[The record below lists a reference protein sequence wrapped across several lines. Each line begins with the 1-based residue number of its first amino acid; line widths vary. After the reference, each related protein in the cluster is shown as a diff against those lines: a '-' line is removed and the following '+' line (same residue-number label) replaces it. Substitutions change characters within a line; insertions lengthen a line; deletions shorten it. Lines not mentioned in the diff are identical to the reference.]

1 MRNLC
6 YFCHFHRGEK
16 KEKLIKILGTLLAV
30 AALFIW
36 SSATQ
41 LSKVIEEEKGILALL
56 LPEPGYLTASAQSA
70 EVLEQKNIEPAA
82 QIQPVEEIDSGN
94 SGNNEKDQLEQERQ
108 AQELKRWKNDRL
120 REAKDLTREA
130 DKVKKQLVR
139 LKGASD
145 EVSKLEAVKSGVA
158 DFTSKAKAT
167 TDNDELRDLLEN
179 TDFGEWWEEVNRLRT
194 SVELPRD
201 LNNIRKDQ
209 KRAQSTLK
217 QKWICKSVDCDKFLP
232 IIKNMN
238 EQLDK
243 ATQLYKDGELEDA
256 RLAIQETF
264 HEKGWFGD
272 ALGALQMMRD
282 FLQPLRSV
290 RDKSIKDE
298 ITSLF
303 EPALVSLY
311 EGEVREAREM
321 VEVIQRELG
330 PAVFRAIM
338 NAQKQKRDIPENV
351 LQKIEQ
357 LRQKIDQAGE
367 ASSSKPESSSE
378 NSPG

>member
-6 YFCHFHRGEK
+6 YFCHFHSGGK
-16 KEKLIKILGTLLAV
+16 KEKLIKILGTLLTV
-30 AALFIW
+30 VALFIW

-41 LSKVIEEEKGILALL
+41 LSKAIEEENGILAQF
-56 LPEPGYLTASAQSA
+56 LPEPGYLIVSAQTT
-70 EVLEQKNIEPAA
+70 EMLEQKNIEPAA
-82 QIQPVEEIDSGN
+82 QIQPAEETS
-94 SGNNEKDQLEQERQ
+94 SANNGKDQLEQERQ

-120 REAKDLTREA
+120 REVKDLIREI

-139 LKGASD
+139 LKGAAD
-145 EVSKLEAVKSGVA
+145 EVNNLEAIKSGVT
-158 DFTSKAKAT
+158 DFASKAKAIA
-167 TDNDELRDLLEN
+167 DDDELRDLLEN
-179 TDFGEWWEEVNRLRT
+179 TEFGEWWDEVNRLRT

-201 LNNIRKDQ
+201 INNIRKDQ

-217 QKWICKSVDCDKFLP
+217 QKWICKTVDCDKFLP

-290 RDKSIKDE
+290 RDKTIKDE

-303 EPALVSLY
+303 EPALASLY

-321 VEVIQRELG
+321 VEAIQRELG

-338 NAQKQKRDIPENV
+338 NAQKQKRDIPESV

-367 ASSSKPESSSE
+367 DSSPKPESPSE